1 MIDLAA
7 SDPVDLQPGDRIEM
21 ATEIR
26 RGDLVCIERVAPDRV
41 RFRAVL
47 PADPAPFGGA
57 LYRIDRD
64 EASGQIV
71 LRAAPPAEP

>member
-26 RGDLVCIERVAPDRV
+26 RGDVVCIERVAPDRV
-41 RFRAVL
+41 RFRAIPPEEPKL
-47 PADPAPFGGA
+47 CSGA
-57 LYRIDRD
+57 LYRIDRND
-64 EASGQIV
+64 ASGQIV
-71 LRAAPPAEP
+71 LRAAPTPG